1 MLFDLQKVKG
11 RETWGLGSDQEY
23 LLKVKVMSYSKSMAV
38 SLSES
43 FRELQELTHL
53 TYMDLALTG
62 GTQGAEI

>member
-1 MLFDLQKVKG
+1 
-11 RETWGLGSDQEY
+11 
-23 LLKVKVMSYSKSMAV
+23 MSYSKSMAV

-62 GTQGAEI
+62 GTHVAEI